1 MADTEKNEKKEN
13 GTDVMSDKYLQTRS
27 IMLSGEIDK
36 ESAEKVIKQLLI
48 LEAENDDPIR
58 VFINSPGGDVDA
70 GFAIYDMVRFIKNE
84 VYMIGMGLIASAATL
99 VLLAVPAE
107 HRIAL
112 PNSSYLIHQPMSR
125 MEGVATDIEIYTK
138 QLERTRDRLN
148 TIISEQTGQPI
159 DVVKKDTDRDYW
171 LDAQEALSYG
181 LISKIIQNRGEI

>member
-107 HRIAL
+107 HRLAL